1 MDWPVTRV
9 GRTRPLSASPPLPP
23 IPTTHSSLITPKRRK
38 HLLSLRSLASHSQ
51 ASRRDSSKMG
61 GLSVIAPPAGDSASP
76 AHRRARRAFLVSNYM
91 ILGAASGCGFLTLS
105 LRLAPSLDGFLL
117 ILLHAL
123 TVAAAVAG
131 CAVIAAPDPP
141 RGRVYTAHMSG
152 TVVVSILQGAAAV
165 LAFSRTSE
173 FLADGLRSYVREEDG
188 AVILRMVGGLGIAI
202 FCLEWV
208 ALALAFVLRYYAYV
222 DRECAGNPMRR
233 SAKVGGEDGAGN
245 WPWPFQV

>member
-1 MDWPVTRV
+1 
-9 GRTRPLSASPPLPP
+9 
-23 IPTTHSSLITPKRRK
+23 
-38 HLLSLRSLASHSQ
+38 
-51 ASRRDSSKMG
+51 MG

-105 LRLAPSLDGFLL
+105 LRLVPSVDGFLL

-141 RGRVYTAHMSG
+141 RGRVYTTHMAG
-152 TVVVSILQGAAAV
+152 TVFVSILQGAAAV
-165 LAFSRTSE
+165 LAFSRTSD
-173 FLADGLRSYVREEDG
+173 FLADGLKSYVREEDG
-188 AVILRMVGGLGIAI
+188 AVILRMIGGLGVAI
-202 FCLEWV
+202 FCLEWI

-222 DRECAGNPMRR
+222 DRECGGNPLRR
-233 SAKVGGEDGAGN
+233 SAKVGGEDGAGT

>member
-1 MDWPVTRV
+1 MPRCEAPHHGRPVGDR
-9 GRTRPLSASPPLPP
+9 ASGEGLRLP
-23 IPTTHSSLITPKRRK
+23 
-38 HLLSLRSLASHSQ
+38 Q
-51 ASRRDSSKMG
+51 
-61 GLSVIAPPAGDSASP
+61 
-76 AHRRARRAFLVSNYM
+76 HRRARRAFLVSNYL
-91 ILGAASGCGFLTLS
+91 ILGCASGCGFLTLS
-105 LRLAPSLDGFLL
+105 LRLVPSVDGFLL

-141 RGRVYTAHMSG
+141 RGRCYTVHMSA

-173 FLADGLRSYVREEDG
+173 FLSDGLRSYVREEDG
-188 AVILRMVGGLGIAI
+188 AVILRMVGGLGVAI

-208 ALALAFVLRYYAYV
+208 ALALAFVLRYYSYV
-222 DRECAGNPMRR
+222 DRECGGNPLRR
-233 SAKVGGEDGAGN
+233 SAKVGGEDGTGT

>member
-1 MDWPVTRV
+1 
-9 GRTRPLSASPPLPP
+9 
-23 IPTTHSSLITPKRRK
+23 
-38 HLLSLRSLASHSQ
+38 
-51 ASRRDSSKMG
+51 MG
-61 GLSVIAPPAGDSASP
+61 GLSVIAPPAGDTASRP
-76 AHRRARRAFLVSNYM
+76 HRRARRAFLVSNYL

-105 LRLAPSLDGFLL
+105 LRLVPSVDGFLL

-141 RGRVYTAHMSG
+141 RGRCYTAHMAA

-165 LAFSRTSE
+165 LAFSRTAE
-173 FLADGLRSYVREEDG
+173 FLSDGLRSYVREEDG
-188 AVILRMVGGLGIAI
+188 AVILRMVGGLGVAI

-222 DRECAGNPMRR
+222 DRECGGNPLRR

>member
-1 MDWPVTRV
+1 M
-9 GRTRPLSASPPLPP
+9 
-23 IPTTHSSLITPKRRK
+23 
-38 HLLSLRSLASHSQ
+38 
-51 ASRRDSSKMG
+51 
-61 GLSVIAPPAGDSASP
+61 
-76 AHRRARRAFLVSNYM
+76 
-91 ILGAASGCGFLTLS
+91 
-105 LRLAPSLDGFLL
+105 
-117 ILLHAL
+117 
-123 TVAAAVAG
+123 AG

-173 FLADGLRSYVREEDG
+173 FLADGLRSYVRAEDG
-188 AVILRMVGGLGIAI
+188 AVILRMIGGLGIAI

-222 DRECAGNPMRR
+222 DRECGGNPMRR